1 MRQLRLELIL
11 AVFQMPDVDF
21 KEIITEYKEEMFGC
35 GQTSSSSGPLV
46 ACSAVPL
53 ADIELR

>member
-1 MRQLRLELIL
+1 
-11 AVFQMPDVDF
+11 MPDDYF
-21 KEIITEYKEEMFGC
+21 KEMITEYKEEMFGC
-35 GQTSSSSGPLV
+35 GQTSSASGPLV